1 MIKKYA
7 GSALTESLIV
17 STIVLL
23 ALLVPIPGLGESAL
37 TFLVNALRGFQANAI
52 YLISMP

>member
-1 MIKKYA
+1 MIKRYA

-23 ALLVPIPGLGESAL
+23 ALFVPVPGLGESVL
-37 TFLVNALRGFQANAI
+37 SFLVNAFRGFQANAI
-52 YLISMP
+52 YLISIP

>member
-37 TFLVNALRGFQANAI
+37 MFLVNAFRGFQANAI